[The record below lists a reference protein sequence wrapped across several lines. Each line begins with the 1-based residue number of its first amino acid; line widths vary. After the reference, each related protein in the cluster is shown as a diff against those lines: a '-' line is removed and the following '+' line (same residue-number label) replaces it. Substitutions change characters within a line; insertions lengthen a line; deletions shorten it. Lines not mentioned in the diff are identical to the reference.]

1 MKKLILTFSFLV
13 LLFGTLQASVSII
26 PMPQKCIEKRG
37 NFTVNDKTVITLS
50 VDNEEMRN
58 AASFWNDLFDM
69 AAGFSLEVSST
80 PRSSNVIC
88 CRLNTA
94 LPNEESYKLTVSSS
108 SIHIDAKTPKGIFY
122 AFQTLRQ
129 LLPSAIESDKQVVEK
144 IKWNI
149 PCVVIEDSPA
159 FSYRGVMLDVSR
171 HFIPKEDVKRHIDLL
186 AFHKLNILHWHLTD
200 DQGWRIEIKKYPKL
214 TEIGSK
220 RVEGEG
226 TEHSGYYTQEE
237 IKDIVK
243 YAADHFITVVPEYT
257 GRYQRSGG
265 VCQEAFCGNY
275 S

>member
-58 AASFWNDLFDM
+58 AVSFWNDLFDT

-80 PRSSNVIC
+80 LRSSNVIR

-129 LLPSAIESDKQVVEK
+129 LLPSS
-144 IKWNI
+144 
-149 PCVVIEDSPA
+149 
-159 FSYRGVMLDVSR
+159 
-171 HFIPKEDVKRHIDLL
+171 
-186 AFHKLNILHWHLTD
+186 
-200 DQGWRIEIKKYPKL
+200 
-214 TEIGSK
+214 
-220 RVEGEG
+220 
-226 TEHSGYYTQEE
+226 
-237 IKDIVK
+237 IV
-243 YAADHFITVVPEYT
+243 FRMP
-257 GRYQRSGG
+257 
-265 VCQEAFCGNY
+265 
-275 S
+275 

>member
-58 AASFWNDLFDM
+58 AVSFWNDVFDT

-80 PRSSNVIC
+80 PRSSNVIR

-129 LLPSAIESDKQVVEK
+129 LLPSAIESDKQVAEK

-171 HFIPKEDVKRHIDLL
+171 HFIPKLSLIHISEP
-186 AFHKLNILHWHLTD
+186 T
-200 DQGWRIEIKKYPKL
+200 RPY
-214 TEIGSK
+214 
-220 RVEGEG
+220 
-226 TEHSGYYTQEE
+226 
-237 IKDIVK
+237 
-243 YAADHFITVVPEYT
+243 
-257 GRYQRSGG
+257 
-265 VCQEAFCGNY
+265 
-275 S
+275 